1 MAERGYQDKMECK
14 AVLSADQMMEMVA
27 LGSIMMLQ
35 IFNVKYCRWS
45 VFVGSQGLHVVPAS
59 VPHPP
64 YCGLEPRPSR
74 PFLCPTLSILVL
86 CVPTLRSL

>member
-45 VFVGSQGLHVVPAS
+45 VFVGSQWL
-59 VPHPP
+59 
-64 YCGLEPRPSR
+64 
-74 PFLCPTLSILVL
+74 TLSPQVSPTHHTVVL
-86 CVPTLRSL
+86 SLDPPVHSCVLLFQS